1 MDTNLN
7 TLNQQN
13 LQPPLLAICSTSI
26 FFFRQNIPAPM
37 DTIWIVLYLTKQHM
51 LILEMNSFV
60 SLIVVQSLALP
71 LTDPTLHLQ
80 SSPHRLHILHL
91 QISQPKTIDCFY
103 LMNYVIKIHH
113 IGLLIS
119 FRYFF

>member
-1 MDTNLN
+1 MDINLN
-7 TLNQQN
+7 TLDLRN
-13 LQPPLLAICSTSI
+13 LQPPLLAVYSTSF
-26 FFFRQNIPAPM
+26 FFFRQNILAPM

-60 SLIVVQSLALP
+60 SLIVVPSLALP
-71 LTDPTLHLQ
+71 LTDPTLHPQ

-91 QISQPKTIDCFY
+91 QISQPKTIYLFY

-113 IGLLIS
+113 IGILVA
-119 FRYFF
+119 FHYFF